1 MHNWHNPYRYDLP
14 PPTCLNFE
22 DSVNF
27 FENNNYVIDNL
38 KSMGALRNGLHGT
51 ALLFAL
57 LMPFAD
63 SLDYSN
69 EWNLFFGGILPA
81 LSPLIVIVIGLDIM
95 MSAIWKSEAE
105 PDQVKHFQRIIR
117 THWAVGGILLAA
129 WLSVFLPVLL

>member
-1 MHNWHNPYRYDLP
+1 
-14 PPTCLNFE
+14 
-22 DSVNF
+22 
-27 FENNNYVIDNL
+27 
-38 KSMGALRNGLHGT
+38 
-51 ALLFAL
+51 
-57 LMPFAD
+57 MPFAD

-117 THWAVGGILLAA
+117 THWAVGGYFIGSLVKCIPASSPLSYQCISKVLSATLSSGIL
-129 WLSVFLPVLL
+129 